1 MQLVILLLA
10 GASASRRRALERR
23 LASGGPDPLLDE
35 EGLGAQLLAA
45 RSLSA
50 PSAPLF
56 FYVVVRHALRDAG
69 IDDAH
74 LADYLGALLLEFG
87 ERDRARRVDWNDD
100 AHHAYLTDV
109 MQDLAASAGERRFRV
124 MVHLGNYALWLAGM
138 YPDYIEARRARH
150 GGPDVSYYDT
160 LGRQGFDMAAE
171 HALADQLGLDT
182 VLRAAATRYPA
193 VRVVLNQLSDRL
205 LFPHAST
212 PGRIMRQLGAH

>member
-74 LADYLGALLLEFG
+74 LADYLGASFG
-87 ERDRARRVDWNDD
+87 TTFASATRIGTSRRTGIVPITASASRNRRV
-100 AHHAYLTDV
+100 
-109 MQDLAASAGERRFRV
+109 SAVG
-124 MVHLGNYALWLAGM
+124 
-138 YPDYIEARRARH
+138 
-150 GGPDVSYYDT
+150 
-160 LGRQGFDMAAE
+160 
-171 HALADQLGLDT
+171 
-182 VLRAAATRYPA
+182 
-193 VRVVLNQLSDRL
+193 
-205 LFPHAST
+205 
-212 PGRIMRQLGAH
+212 